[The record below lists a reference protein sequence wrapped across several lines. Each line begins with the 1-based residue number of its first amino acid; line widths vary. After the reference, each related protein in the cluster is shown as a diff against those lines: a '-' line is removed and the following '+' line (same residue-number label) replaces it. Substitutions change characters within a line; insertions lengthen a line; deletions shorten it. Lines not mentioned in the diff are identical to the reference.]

1 MMHLIRKL
9 QQEGHTIVMVTHN
22 MQIVKDHAERVIRM
36 ADGKIIED
44 TRKETADS
52 EQVNRGHIGGICA

>member
-1 MMHLIRKL
+1 
-9 QQEGHTIVMVTHN
+9 